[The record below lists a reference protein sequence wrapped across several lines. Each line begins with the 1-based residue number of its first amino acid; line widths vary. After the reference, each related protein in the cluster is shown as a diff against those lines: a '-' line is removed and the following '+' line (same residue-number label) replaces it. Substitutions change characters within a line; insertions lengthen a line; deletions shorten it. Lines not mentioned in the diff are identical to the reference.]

1 MPASNARV
9 AHDPVPL
16 LQRLIRFD
24 TSNPPGEVSECIGW
38 IRTLLAESGIES
50 RTYERRPGRPNLV
63 ARLPGRGDAPPLLL
77 YGHVDVVPATGQ
89 PWSRPP
95 FSGDL
100 VDGVIWGRGALDMKS
115 GVAMLLSAVLR
126 ARAEG
131 AALPGDVIL
140 ALVPDE
146 ETGGADGAGYL
157 ASEHADLF
165 RGVRHAIGEF
175 GGFPIHVAGRPFYAI
190 QVAEK
195 SMCWMRATTRGRG
208 GHAAMPERNGAVAKL
223 ARVIA
228 RLDEVPTPIHIV
240 DAARHMF
247 TAIAENLEEP
257 AASAFRALLDPA
269 RADAV
274 LESMGEQ
281 ATLLR
286 GALRNTFSPTVV
298 RAGEKINVIPRTA
311 TVEIDGRLL
320 PGFSDADAIAELRG
334 ILGELADVVEF
345 EVLHFDPCP
354 DSVDM
359 SLFDLF
365 AGIIREMDPEGV
377 PIPLFLTAVTDARH
391 FARIGIQ
398 TYGFLPM
405 RLPPDMNFISMIHN
419 ADERVP
425 KDAVEFGAEAVY
437 RALVRPR
444 PR

>member
-1 MPASNARV
+1 MPEPGASRTPDAV
-9 AHDPVPL
+9 AI

-24 TSNPPGEVSECIGW
+24 TSNPPGEVEECIGW
-38 IRTLLAESGIES
+38 IRGLLAEAGIES
-50 RTYERRPGRPNLV
+50 LIVERRAGRPNLV

-77 YGHVDVVPATGQ
+77 YGHVDVVPVAGQ

-95 FSGDL
+95 FSGDV
-100 VDGVIWGRGALDMKS
+100 VDGVVWGRGALDMKS
-115 GVAMLLSAVLR
+115 GVAMMLSAVLR
-126 ARAEG
+126 AKAEG
-131 AALPGDVIL
+131 APLPGDVIL

-157 ASEHADLF
+157 AGERAELF

-195 SMCWMRATTRGRG
+195 SMCWMRATARGRG

-223 ARVIA
+223 ARAIA
-228 RLDEVPTPIHIV
+228 RIDETPTPIHIV

-247 TAIAENLEEP
+247 TAIADNLDEP
-257 AASAFRALLDPA
+257 LASAFRGLLDPA

-274 LESMGEQ
+274 LDRMGEQ
-281 ATLLR
+281 AALLR
-286 GALRNTFSPTVV
+286 GAVRNTFSPTVL
-298 RAGEKINVIPRTA
+298 RAGEKINVIPRQA

-320 PGFSDADAIAELRG
+320 PGFSDRDAIAELRA
-334 ILGELADVVEF
+334 ILGELADSVEF
-345 EVLHFDPCP
+345 EVLQFDPCP

-359 SLFDLF
+359 SLFDTL
-365 AGIIREMDPEGV
+365 AGVIREMDPGGV

-398 TYGFLPM
+398 TYGFLPLL
-405 RLPPDMNFISMIHN
+405 LPPDMNFVAMIHN

-437 RALVRPR
+437 RAILRPR
-444 PR
+444 PT